1 MSDARASVNRVTVFA
16 CEIQP
21 IVVEGLERVL
31 GTCEDLKFA
40 GARSSME
47 ESLEALRQTPADL
60 VLIDQSAG
68 MSTIL
73 RFVTAL
79 RTASLETQP
88 ILWIAE
94 LADAD
99 ALRAVRAGIR
109 GILPRKAAVSVL
121 LQCLREVAQ
130 GKLWVEDSGQVL
142 GLLSPKQSSRL
153 THRELE
159 VARLVCQGLRNKE
172 IATALRITPG
182 TVKVH
187 LMHIFEKTG
196 LQNRFA
202 LALHGRN
209 ATGLVAAET
218 SSTPVPERA

>member
-1 MSDARASVNRVTVFA
+1 MDDARASVNRVTVFA
-16 CEIQP
+16 CETQP

-31 GTCEDLKFA
+31 GTCEDFKFA

-47 ESLEALRQTPADL
+47 EAQEALRQTPADVL
-60 VLIDQSAG
+60 LIDQSAG
-68 MSTIL
+68 LSTIL
-73 RFVTAL
+73 RFTTGL
-79 RTASLETQP
+79 RTATLDTQP
-88 ILWIAE
+88 VLWITE

-109 GILPRKAAVSVL
+109 GILPRAAAVPVL

-130 GKLWVEDSGQVL
+130 GKIWVEDSGQVL
-142 GLLSPKQSSRL
+142 GLLSRKQASRL

-196 LQNRFA
+196 FENRFA
-202 LALHGRN
+202 LALHGRT
-209 ATGLVAAET
+209 ATELAATEA
-218 SSTPVPERA
+218 EH

>member
-1 MSDARASVNRVTVFA
+1 MNRVTVFA
-16 CEIQP
+16 CETQP
-21 IVVEGLERVL
+21 IVAEGLERVL
-31 GTCEDLKFA
+31 DTCDDLKFA
-40 GARSSME
+40 GVRSSME
-47 ESLEALRQTPADL
+47 EALEALRQTPADL

-68 MSTIL
+68 LSTIL
-73 RFVTAL
+73 HFVTAL
-79 RTASLETQP
+79 RTASLNTQP
-88 ILWIAE
+88 ILWITE

-109 GILPRKAAVSVL
+109 GILPRAADVPVV

-159 VARLVCQGLRNKE
+159 VARLVCQGMRNKE
-172 IATALRITPG
+172 IATALQITPG

-202 LALHGRN
+202 LALHGRS
-209 ATGLVAAET
+209 ATGLAAAEA
-218 SSTPVPERA
+218 SSTSLPERA

>member
-1 MSDARASVNRVTVFA
+1 MNRVTVFA
-16 CEIQP
+16 CETQP

-31 GTCEDLKFA
+31 GACEDLRFA
-40 GARSSME
+40 GACPSME
-47 ESLEALRQTPADL
+47 EALEGLRQTPADL

-68 MSTIL
+68 LSTIL

-88 ILWIAE
+88 ILWITE

-99 ALRAVRAGIR
+99 AFRAVRAGIR
-109 GILPRKAAVSVL
+109 GILPRAADVPVL
-121 LQCLREVAQ
+121 LKCLREVAQ

-172 IATALRITPG
+172 IATALQITPG

-202 LALHGRN
+202 LALHGRT
-209 ATGLVAAET
+209 AAGLAAAEA
-218 SSTPVPERA
+218 SSTSAPERA

>member
-1 MSDARASVNRVTVFA
+1 MGDARASVKRVTVFA
-16 CEIQP
+16 CETQP

-31 GTCEDLKFA
+31 GTCEDLQFA

-47 ESLEALRQTPADL
+47 EALEALRQKPADVL
-60 VLIDQSAG
+60 LIDQNAG
-68 MSTIL
+68 LSTIL
-73 RFVTAL
+73 RFVTGL
-79 RTASLETQP
+79 RTASIDSQP
-88 ILWIAE
+88 VLWITD

-109 GILPRKAAVSVL
+109 GILPRAATVAVL

-130 GKLWVEDSGQVL
+130 GKLWVPDSGQVL
-142 GLLSPKQSSRL
+142 GLVSRKQSSRL

-159 VARLVCQGLRNKE
+159 VARLVCQGLKNKE

-202 LALHGRN
+202 LALHGRT
-209 ATGLVAAET
+209 ATELAAAEA
-218 SSTPVPERA
+218 EH

>member
-1 MSDARASVNRVTVFA
+1 MKRVTVFA
-16 CEIQP
+16 CETQP
-21 IVVEGLERVL
+21 IVIEGLERVL
-31 GTCEDLKFA
+31 GTCEDLEFA

-47 ESLEALRQTPADL
+47 DALEYLRQKSSDVL
-60 VLIDQSAG
+60 LIDQTTGLSA
-68 MSTIL
+68 IL
-73 RFVTAL
+73 RFVSAL
-79 RTASLETQP
+79 RTASIETQP
-88 ILWIAE
+88 ILWITE

-109 GILPRKAAVSVL
+109 GILPRAAAVPVL

-142 GLLSPKQSSRL
+142 GLLSRKQSSRL

-202 LALHGRN
+202 LALHGRT
-209 ATGLVAAET
+209 ATELAAAE
-218 SSTPVPERA
+218 SER

>member
-1 MSDARASVNRVTVFA
+1 MDDARARVNRVTVFA
-16 CEIQP
+16 CETQP

-31 GTCEDLKFA
+31 AASEDLKFA

-47 ESLEALRQTPADL
+47 ESLEAFRQTPVDI

-68 MSTIL
+68 LGSIL
-73 RFVTAL
+73 SFVTAL
-79 RTASLETQP
+79 RTASSETQP
-88 ILWIAE
+88 VLWITE

-99 ALRAVRAGIR
+99 AVRAVRAGIR
-109 GILPRKAAVSVL
+109 GILPRAAAVPVL

-142 GLLSPKQSSRL
+142 GLLSRKQSSRL

-172 IATALRITPG
+172 IATALHITPG

-202 LALHGRN
+202 LALHGR
-209 ATGLVAAET
+209 TAAELAAPAT
-218 SSTPVPERA
+218 ER

>member
-1 MSDARASVNRVTVFA
+1 VNRVTVFA
-16 CEIQP
+16 CETQP

-31 GTCEDLKFA
+31 GACEDLKFA
-40 GARSSME
+40 GARPSME
-47 ESLEALRQTPADL
+47 ESIEVLRQTPADL
-60 VLIDQSAG
+60 LLLDQSAG
-68 MSTIL
+68 LSTIL
-73 RFVTAL
+73 RFATAL
-79 RTASLETQP
+79 HTASIETQP
-88 ILWIAE
+88 ILWITD

-109 GILPRKAAVSVL
+109 GILPRAAAIPVL

-142 GLLSPKQSSRL
+142 GLLSPRQSSRL

-202 LALHGRN
+202 LALHGRT
-209 ATGLVAAET
+209 ATGLAATET
-218 SSTPVPERA
+218 ER